1 MKKSNLLL
9 IILVSA
15 IILAARLIPHVPNF
29 SPLAAVLLFAGVYA
43 KNKKY
48 LILPLIALFISDIFL
63 GFYKLEIMLAVYGSL
78 LLIGLIGLLVKRH
91 KHILNIATASL
102 ASALVFFLVTNF
114 AVWYFGT
121 WYSHDL
127 NGLILCYNL
136 AIPFFKNT
144 LISSVLY
151 SSLLFGSYESLKYLA
166 KEKILSTSK

>member
-1 MKKSNLLL
+1 MSKSNLLL
-9 IILVSA
+9 IMLVSVVILV
-15 IILAARLIPHVPNF
+15 ARFLPHAPNF
-29 SPLAAVLLFAGVYA
+29 SPVAAVLLFAGVYA

-48 LILPLIALFISDIFL
+48 LILPLIALFISDIFI
-63 GFYKLEIMLAVYGSL
+63 GFYDWKIMLAVYGSL
-78 LLIGLIGLLVKRH
+78 ALIGSIGFLIKKH

-136 AIPFFKNT
+136 AIPFFRNT
-144 LISSVLY
+144 LISTVLY
-151 SSLLFGSYESLKYLA
+151 SGLLFGSYESLKYLA
-166 KEKILSTSK
+166 KEKILLNSK